1 MNIVNDKVAKLDAD
15 LLEMALHLEEKI
27 YPHLL
32 NTISGQRWL
41 LTRGLRLVV
50 VKCLDSHEYLFALEA
65 AISRAIEKGM
75 QDGLSAGIDHG
86 KAGRSLEDVVAYNP
100 SMEEDYPSTFQ
111 SLREVDFPLLAELK
125 SHKDASITNVM
136 DLLHLEGQLANA
148 LGMSDLQLHVDQL
161 MLLVH
166 RSEDQVV
173 LVETSLSFALNVT
186 HSYDERIRENV
197 EARRSTPI
205 GVWTPLVDPLSI
217 ENLIGDVETSN
228 RMPVIAATTTALSI
242 TFASAST
249 VPPITIEDYEIIG
262 TDGPEDAEGSS
273 QAAVASFPNTIDMAC
288 LIALV
293 DEVSRFET
301 CVANPVLKVGMPI
314 STGLPLLS
322 HNRAI
327 EKGMQD
333 GLSAGIDHGKAG
345 RSLED
350 VVAYNPSVEED
361 YPSTFQRLCEV
372 DFPLLAK
379 LKSHKDA
386 SITNV
391 MDLLH
396 LEGQLANSLGM
407 SDLQIHVDQ
416 LMLLVYRSEDQVIM
430 GTDGPEDAEG
440 SSQAAAASFPI
451 TVEFEKK
458 ELDTTPDEMLAGHY
472 PSTGLAIPLM
482 YLS

>member
-1 MNIVNDKVAKLDAD
+1 MMGLRTRYALQDLYVLGYERLKEQIEEFQDAQMNIVNDKVAKLDAD
-15 LLEMALHLEEKI
+15 LLEMAFHLEEKF
-27 YPHLL
+27 YPHLI
-32 NTISGQRWL
+32 NTISGRRWL

-100 SMEEDYPSTFQ
+100 SVEEDYPSTFQ
-111 SLREVDFPLLAELK
+111 SLREVDFPLLVELK

-186 HSYDERIRENV
+186 HSYAERIRQNV

-217 ENLIGDVETSN
+217 KNLIGDAKTSN

-249 VPPITIEDYEIIG
+249 VPPITIEDYEI
-262 TDGPEDAEGSS
+262 
-273 QAAVASFPNTIDMAC
+273 
-288 LIALV
+288 
-293 DEVSRFET
+293 
-301 CVANPVLKVGMPI
+301 
-314 STGLPLLS
+314 
-322 HNRAI
+322 
-327 EKGMQD
+327 
-333 GLSAGIDHGKAG
+333 
-345 RSLED
+345 
-350 VVAYNPSVEED
+350 
-361 YPSTFQRLCEV
+361 
-372 DFPLLAK
+372 
-379 LKSHKDA
+379 
-386 SITNV
+386 
-391 MDLLH
+391 
-396 LEGQLANSLGM
+396 
-407 SDLQIHVDQ
+407 
-416 LMLLVYRSEDQVIM
+416 M

-440 SSQAAAASFPI
+440 SSQAAAASFLN

-458 ELDTTPDEMLAGHY
+458 ELDTTPEHDP
-472 PSTGLAIPLM
+472 PS
-482 YLS
+482 